1 MTWLGI
7 AAAAFIIWSC
17 ARGYRRGFVR
27 EVVSLMFVMM
37 SIVVVWVINPYVT
50 DYLKN
55 ETPVYSVIQKQCEE
69 SISQYLEAEGGAGEE
84 IQSAVIDKLPLPKA
98 VKTNMADNNNSQ
110 VYQYLLAETFSEY
123 LADYLAV
130 MITNGIGFFLSYFL
144 ASMGIHIIARALNII
159 ARLPVI
165 RGFNHLAGIV
175 VGGLRGILVVWIAL
189 LVMTIFCNTSWGA
202 QCMSMIEKDQF
213 LSRLY
218 DGNLFVQ
225 VFLSIFYGK

>member
-17 ARGYRRGFVR
+17 ARGYHRGFVR

-37 SIVVVWVINPYVT
+37 SILVVWVVNPYVT

-69 SISQYLEAEGGAGEE
+69 SISQYLEEGGAGEE
-84 IQSAVIDKLPLPKA
+84 IQSAVIDQLSLPKA
-98 VKTNMADNNNSQ
+98 VKANMADNNNSQ

-159 ARLPVI
+159 AHLPVI

-175 VGGLRGILVVWIAL
+175 VGGLRGILVVWIVL

-202 QCMSMIEKDQF
+202 QCMSMIEQDQF

>member
-7 AAAAFIIWSC
+7 AAAAFIMMSC
-17 ARGYRRGFVR
+17 TMGYRRGFVR
-27 EVVSLMFVMM
+27 EVVSLMFVVL

-50 DYLKN
+50 DYLKE
-55 ETPVYSVIQKQCEE
+55 ETPVYSMIQEQCRE
-69 SISQYLEAEGGAGEE
+69 SIGQQLETGEGAGAQV
-84 IQSAVIDKLPLPKA
+84 QSAVIDSLPLPNALKE
-98 VKTNMADNNNSQ
+98 NMTDNNTSQ
-110 VYQYLLAETFSEY
+110 VYQYLLVDTFAEY

-130 MITNGIGFFLSYFL
+130 IITNGIGFFLSYFL
-144 ASMGIHIIARALNII
+144 ASVGIHMIAHALNLI

-175 VGGLRGILVVWIAL
+175 IGGLRGILVVWIVL

-202 QCMSMIEKDQF
+202 QCMAMIEQDIF
-213 LSRLY
+213 LSTLY
-218 DGNLFVQ
+218 DGNLFAQ